1 MVLGGLCLSRYKTDR
16 DSMIPFREQIKENA
30 MLKNNKWKGA
40 IYTTSKSA
48 PELDRIYIKDLNFE
62 SA

>member
-1 MVLGGLCLSRYKTDR
+1 
-16 DSMIPFREQIKENA
+16 MIPFREQLKENA